1 MIHVLFNP
9 LSNNGKGQSAEGELK
24 ELFKDQELTFNDVT
38 KVETVAELCKSFA
51 ADDTIIVAGGDG
63 TLSHFVN
70 DVYELKLPQKIFLY
84 FCGTGNDFMFD
95 VKDKVDIENKLIPLN
110 DFIVS
115 LPKVYVN
122 GMTKYFINGIGY
134 GIEGYCCEEGDK
146 IRATSDK
153 PVNYTAIAIKGL
165 LYKFKPRNA
174 TVTVD
179 GVEKKYKKVWL
190 APAMLGRYIGGG
202 MIMAPGQDRLNAE
215 KTLTNVIWSN
225 TGKLST
231 LMKFPSIF
239 KGEHVKYTKN
249 IDVRTGHEIKVEF
262 DKPCAL
268 QIDGET
274 VLNVKTYTAVYGK

>member
-1 MIHVLFNP
+1 MIHILLNP
-9 LSNNGKGQSAEGELK
+9 RSNNGKGKDAEGELK
-24 ELFKDQELTFNDVT
+24 ELFKDKEIDFLDVT
-38 KVETVAELCKSFA
+38 TVTSVADVCKGFA
-51 ADDTIIVAGGDG
+51 ADDTIVVAGGDG
-63 TLSHFVN
+63 TLTHFVN
-70 DVYELKLPQKIFLY
+70 DVYELKLPQKIYLY

-95 VKDKVDIENKLIPLN
+95 VKDKVTIENKLIPIN

-122 GMTKYFINGIGY
+122 GMTKYFINGIGF

-146 IRATSDK
+146 VRATSDK
-153 PVNYTAIAIKGL
+153 PVNYTSIAIKGV
-165 LYKFKPRNA
+165 LYKFHPRNA

-202 MIMAPGQDRLNAE
+202 MIMAPGQNRLNPE
-215 KTLTNVIWSN
+215 KTLTNVIWHN
-225 TGKLST
+225 TGKFST

-239 KGEHVKYTKN
+239 KGEHVKYTKS
-249 IDVRTGHEIKVEF
+249 IDIRTGHEIKVEF

-274 VLNVKTYTAVYGK
+274 VLNVTTYTAVFGK

>member
-1 MIHVLFNP
+1 MIHILLNP
-9 LSNNGKGQSAEGELK
+9 LSNNGKGKEAEGELK
-24 ELFKDQELTFNDVT
+24 ELFKDKELDFLDVT
-38 KVETVAELCKSFA
+38 TVASVAETCKGFA
-51 ADDTIIVAGGDG
+51 ADDNIVVAGGDG
-63 TLSHFVN
+63 TLTHFVN

-95 VKDKVDIENKLIPLN
+95 VKDKVTIENKLIPIN

-122 GMTKYFINGIGY
+122 GMTKYFINGIGF

-190 APAMLGRYIGGG
+190 APAMMGRYIGGG
-202 MIMAPGQDRLNAE
+202 MIMAPGQDRLNPE

-274 VLNVKTYTAVYGK
+274 VLNVTTYTAVYGK

>member
-9 LSNNGKGQSAEGELK
+9 LSNNGKGKEAERELK
-24 ELFKDQELTFNDVT
+24 ELFKDKELDFLDVT
-38 KVETVAELCKSFA
+38 TVASVAETCKGFA
-51 ADDTIIVAGGDG
+51 ADDTIVVAGGDG
-63 TLSHFVN
+63 TLTHFVN

-95 VKDKVDIENKLIPLN
+95 VKDKVTIENKLIPIN

-122 GMTKYFINGIGY
+122 GMTKYFINGIGF

-190 APAMLGRYIGGG
+190 APAMMGRYIGGG
-202 MIMAPGQDRLNAE
+202 MIMAPGQDRLNPE

-239 KGEHVKYTKN
+239 KGEHVKRK
-249 IDVRTGHEIKVEF
+249 K
-262 DKPCAL
+262 
-268 QIDGET
+268 
-274 VLNVKTYTAVYGK
+274 

>member
-1 MIHVLFNP
+1 MIHILLNP
-9 LSNNGKGQSAEGELK
+9 RSNNGKGKDAEGELK
-24 ELFKDQELTFNDVT
+24 ELFKDKEIDFLDVT
-38 KVETVAELCKSFA
+38 TVTSVADVCKGFA
-51 ADDTIIVAGGDG
+51 VDDTIVVAGGDG
-63 TLSHFVN
+63 TLTHFVN
-70 DVYELKLPQKIFLY
+70 DVYELKLPQKIYLY

-95 VKDKVDIENKLIPLN
+95 VKDKVTIENKLIPIN

-115 LPKVYVN
+115 LPKVYVH
-122 GMTKYFINGIGY
+122 GMTKYFINGIGF

-146 IRATSDK
+146 VRATSDK
-153 PVNYTAIAIKGL
+153 PVNYTSIAIKGV
-165 LYKFKPRNA
+165 LYKFHPRNA

-202 MIMAPGQDRLNAE
+202 MIMAPGQNRLNPE
-215 KTLTNVIWSN
+215 KTLTNVIWHN

-239 KGEHVKYTKN
+239 KGEHVKYTKS
-249 IDVRTGHEIKVEF
+249 IDIRTGHEIKVEF

-274 VLNVKTYTAVYGK
+274 VLNVTTYTAVFGK

>member
-1 MIHVLFNP
+1 MIHILLNP
-9 LSNNGKGQSAEGELK
+9 LSNNGKGKEAEGELK
-24 ELFKDQELTFNDVT
+24 ELFKDKELDFLDVT
-38 KVETVAELCKSFA
+38 TVASVAETCKGFA
-51 ADDTIIVAGGDG
+51 ADDTIVVAGGDG
-63 TLSHFVN
+63 TLTHFVN

-95 VKDKVDIENKLIPLN
+95 VKDKVTIENKLIPIN

-122 GMTKYFINGIGY
+122 GMTKYFINCICF

-190 APAMLGRYIGGG
+190 APAMMGRYIGGG
-202 MIMAPGQDRLNAE
+202 MIMAPGQDRLNPE

>member
-95 VKDKVDIENKLIPLN
+95 VKDKVTIENKLIPLN

-122 GMTKYFINGIGY
+122 
-134 GIEGYCCEEGDK
+134 
-146 IRATSDK
+146 
-153 PVNYTAIAIKGL
+153 
-165 LYKFKPRNA
+165 
-174 TVTVD
+174 
-179 GVEKKYKKVWL
+179 
-190 APAMLGRYIGGG
+190 
-202 MIMAPGQDRLNAE
+202 
-215 KTLTNVIWSN
+215 
-225 TGKLST
+225 
-231 LMKFPSIF
+231 
-239 KGEHVKYTKN
+239 
-249 IDVRTGHEIKVEF
+249 
-262 DKPCAL
+262 
-268 QIDGET
+268 
-274 VLNVKTYTAVYGK
+274 

>member
-1 MIHVLFNP
+1 MIHILLNP
-9 LSNNGKGQSAEGELK
+9 LSNNGKGKEAEGELK
-24 ELFKDQELTFNDVT
+24 ELFKDKELDFLDVT
-38 KVETVAELCKSFA
+38 TVSSVAETCKGFA
-51 ADDTIIVAGGDG
+51 ADDTIVVAGGDG
-63 TLSHFVN
+63 TLTHFVN

-95 VKDKVDIENKLIPLN
+95 VKDKVTIENKLIPIN

-122 GMTKYFINGIGY
+122 GMTKYFINGIGF

-190 APAMLGRYIGGG
+190 APAMMGRYIGGG
-202 MIMAPGQDRLNAE
+202 MIMAPGQDRLNPE

-274 VLNVKTYTAVYGK
+274 VLNVTTYTAVYGK

>member
-1 MIHVLFNP
+1 MIYILLNP
-9 LSNNGKGQSAEGELK
+9 LANNGKGKLAEAELREIFKDK
-24 ELFKDQELTFNDVT
+24 ELTVLDIT
-38 KVETVAELCKSFA
+38 KYKSAAEICQNLKA
-51 ADDTIIVAGGDG
+51 EDEIVVAGGDG

-70 DVYELKLPQKIFLY
+70 DVYDLKLQQKIYLY
-84 FCGTGNDFMFD
+84 FCGTGNDFMID
-95 VKDKVDIENKLIPLN
+95 VKDKVDIQNKLVPIN

-122 GMTKYFINGIGY
+122 GMTKYFINGIGF

-146 IRATSDK
+146 VRATSDK
-153 PVNYTAIAIKGL
+153 PVNYTAIAIKGV
-165 LYKFKPRNA
+165 LYKFHPLNA

-190 APAMLGRYIGGG
+190 APAMMGRFIGGG
-202 MIMAPGQDRLNAE
+202 MMMAPNQDRLNKE

-239 KGEHVKYTKN
+239 KGEHVKYTKS
-249 IDVRTGHEIKVEF
+249 IDIRTGHSIKVEF
-262 DKPCAL
+262 DRPCAL

-274 VLNVKTYTAVYGK
+274 VLNVKSYSVSYGE